1 MKREEMLN
9 LPPREWVE
17 HLLDH
22 EIFSLDMWVRVFL
35 RNLSDSEIA
44 DILDR
49 EHLNEESFLDENN

>member
-22 EIFSLDMWVRVFL
+22 EIFSLDMWVRIFL

-49 EHLNEESFLDENN
+49 EHLSEESFLDEYN

>member
-17 HLLDH
+17 HLLDN

-49 EHLNEESFLDENN
+49 EHLNEESLIHGW